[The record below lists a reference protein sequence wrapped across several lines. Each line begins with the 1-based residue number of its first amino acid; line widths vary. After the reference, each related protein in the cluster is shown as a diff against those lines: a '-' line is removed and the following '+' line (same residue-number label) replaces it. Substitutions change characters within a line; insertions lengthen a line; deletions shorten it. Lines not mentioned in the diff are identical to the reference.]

1 VTVMFLVEVVATLGC
16 DRRLTDD
23 EITNMIEVAVDDLD
37 GHSLEPSVGT
47 ARVGDD
53 VEFTVVVTMPDPM
66 GWEALT
72 QGIAAV
78 RRAFRAVDAGP
89 VGLDSPRDVRSHVTP
104 LQPA

>member
-1 VTVMFLVEVVATLGC
+1 MTVMYLVEVVATLGC
-16 DRRLTDD
+16 DRHLTDD
-23 EITNMIEVAVDDLD
+23 EITSMIEVVVDELD
-37 GHSLEPSVGT
+37 KQSLEPSVGT

-53 VEFTVVVTMPDPM
+53 VEFTVVVTMPDPA

-72 QGIAAV
+72 EGLAAV

-89 VGLDSPRDVRSHVTP
+89 VGLGSPRDVRSHATP